1 MILEARV
8 ADVSVTAAL
17 DTVQASL
24 GDTVSVTVVAANGG
38 PFEARGLEVQDSVP
52 TALSF
57 VSATMTTG
65 SYDDATGVWTIGD
78 LSAGAADTLV
88 VQMEVSDGTPALI
101 GNIAESL
108 GLVTEVD
115 PNVVNNGVIVFLT
128 IS

>member
-1 MILEARV
+1 
-8 ADVSVTAAL
+8 VTI
-17 DTVQASL
+17 
-24 GDTVSVTVVAANGG
+24 VAANAG
-38 PFEARGLEVQDSVP
+38 PFPARGLEVQDTIP

-57 VSATMTTG
+57 VSSRATTG

-88 VQMEVSDGTPALI
+88 IRMEVSDGTPALV

>member
-1 MILEARV
+1 M
-8 ADVSVTAAL
+8 
-17 DTVQASL
+17 
-24 GDTVSVTVVAANGG
+24 
-38 PFEARGLEVQDSVP
+38 
-52 TALSF
+52 
-57 VSATMTTG
+57 
-65 SYDDATGVWTIGD
+65 WTIGD

-88 VQMEVSDGTPALI
+88 VQMGVSDGTPALI